1 MGGKLAVTRNESQ
14 SMTLCIIFM
23 LMCTTRQLFLTRG
36 GKHKPSLYYV
46 FMACHNRKTQT
57 GSVFLCAYTHNEAV
71 LIPVALEGELHI
83 NISKNSECPKKRKD
97 RHSFGTLV
105 HTVWRRWLVSWSE
118 SLQLCSGSVWKTTAG
133 LWLDTFCFIL
143 LSF

>member
-1 MGGKLAVTRNESQ
+1 MGGKLTVTRNESQ

-46 FMACHNRKTQT
+46 FTACHNRKTQT
-57 GSVFLCAYTHNEAV
+57 GSVFLCAYTHNKAV

-83 NISKNSECPKKRKD
+83 NISKNSECPKKEERQ
-97 RHSFGTLV
+97 TLV
-105 HTVWRRWLVSWSE
+105 RDFGSDCVKAMAR
-118 SLQLCSGSVWKTTAG
+118 QLE
-133 LWLDTFCFIL
+133 LRL
-143 LSF
+143 